1 MKEEGSKTLPL
12 ARRARIIVKKLRDE
26 VLVYDLD
33 RDKAHCLNR
42 PAAAQQICG
51 ERMCLSTP
59 PELVLKAVRQSIRGV
74 SPSLAT

>member
-42 PAAAQQICG
+42 AAAAVWQCCDGRTTPAQIASKLG
-51 ERMCLSTP
+51 KRL
-59 PELVLKAVRQSIRGV
+59 ARQ
-74 SPSLAT
+74 